1 MHAYFSR
8 FLRPLLPILLGFG
21 AAAAVAQTTTLRVS
35 AIPDEA
41 PTELQRKFKPLGEY
55 LQKETGLAVEFTPV
69 TDYAAVVE
77 GLANGKIDLAWL
89 GGFTFVQA
97 KLRTQGQARPI
108 VQRAEDEKFTSKFIV
123 PIDSPIK
130 NLAELK
136 GKTFAF
142 GSPSSTSGHLMPRFF
157 LLQDGIN
164 PETDFKAVA
173 FSGAHDATVAFV
185 AAGRADAGVLNA
197 SVWTKLVDAGNPN
210 AAKVRVLAT
219 TPPYYD
225 YNWTVRPGLDA
236 ALVKKLTDAFL
247 KLDPANPAQQEILA
261 LQRAT
266 KFIPTQA
273 SNYDGIESAGKAA
286 GLIK

>member
-1 MHAYFSR
+1 MIPMPRLIFRCA
-8 FLRPLLPILLGFG
+8 LALALTLG
-21 AAAAVAQTTTLRVS
+21 AATAHAQVLRVS

-55 LQKETGLAVEFTPV
+55 LEKETGLEVVFTPV
-69 TDYAAVVE
+69 SDYAAVVE
-77 GLANGKIDLAWL
+77 GLAAKKIDLAWL

-97 KLRTQGQARPI
+97 KLRTDGEALPI
-108 VQRAEDEKFTSKFIV
+108 VQRAEDEVFTSKFIV
-123 PIDSPIK
+123 PADSPVK
-130 NLAELK
+130 SLSELK

-157 LLQDGIN
+157 LLQDGID
-164 PETDFKAVA
+164 PDRDFARVA

-185 AAGRADAGVLNA
+185 ASGRADAGVLNA
-197 SVWTKLVDAGNPN
+197 SVMDKLLEKGDAN
-210 AAKVRVLAT
+210 AGRVRVIAT

-236 ALVKKLTDAFL
+236 ALREKIANAFL
-247 KLDPANPAQQEILA
+247 KLDPSNPAHKELMG
-261 LQRAT
+261 LQRAS
-266 KFIPTQA
+266 KFVPTTTA
-273 SNYDGIESAGKAA
+273 NYDGIERAARSA